1 MCLRPD
7 RRYSDRSA
15 RRVCCPD
22 SGFRV
27 GHELQWQPTRA
38 SPMLCPEHQLAGRVA
53 PEEEAA
59 KSVKKSPCDTQAF
72 ENSRS
77 LTKTRLPRPGANS
90 ERFMPTDG
98 AQQTDWSVPHER
110 PSERAEHG
118 RGSRL
123 RSASA
128 EMTRASHLT
137 VMASLAASIAHEIN
151 QPLTSVVSNAAAAI
165 QWLSRDEPDIGEV
178 LSSLA
183 EIKRNGKRAAEI
195 VRALRSLARQT
206 PATRS
211 EVQVDA
217 VIHEVLNLTSMESES
232 SRVNVEAELNCGPTR
247 VLGDA
252 IQLQQVLRNL
262 VTNAIEAM
270 NGVEETARRLTV
282 TSMASD
288 GGVAVSVEDTG
299 GGICPDVIGRIFDPF
314 VTTKTSGM
322 GMGLAIC
329 RSIIE
334 AHGGSLTVSS
344 SQGRGARFLFT
355 LPLAPPS

>member
-1 MCLRPD
+1 
-7 RRYSDRSA
+7 
-15 RRVCCPD
+15 
-22 SGFRV
+22 
-27 GHELQWQPTRA
+27 
-38 SPMLCPEHQLAGRVA
+38 MLCPEHRLAGRAA
-53 PEEEAA
+53 PEEETA
-59 KSVKKSPCDTQAF
+59 KSVNRSPCDTQAF
-72 ENSRS
+72 ENTRS
-77 LTKTRLPRPGANS
+77 LTKTRLPRLRANS

-98 AQQTDWSVPHER
+98 AQQAGWSVPHER

-123 RSASA
+123 TIDSTKIQRALDETSRRRESEKTLRNASA

-165 QWLSRDEPDIGEV
+165 RWLSRDEPDIGEA

-195 VRALRSLARQT
+195 VSALRSLARQT

-217 VIHEVLNLTSMESES
+217 VIREVLNLTSMESES
-232 SRVNVEAELNCGPTR
+232 TRVNVEAELNCGPAR
-247 VLGDA
+247 VLADA

-270 NGVEETARRLTV
+270 NGVEEPARRLTV

-299 GGICPDVIGRIFDPF
+299 GGICPDVMSRIFDPF

-334 AHGGSLTVSS
+334 AHGGSLTVTS

>member
-1 MCLRPD
+1 
-7 RRYSDRSA
+7 
-15 RRVCCPD
+15 
-22 SGFRV
+22 
-27 GHELQWQPTRA
+27 
-38 SPMLCPEHQLAGRVA
+38 
-53 PEEEAA
+53 
-59 KSVKKSPCDTQAF
+59 
-72 ENSRS
+72 
-77 LTKTRLPRPGANS
+77 
-90 ERFMPTDG
+90 MPTDG
-98 AQQTDWSVPHER
+98 AQQTGWSIPHEHT
-110 PSERAEHG
+110 SERAE
-118 RGSRL
+118 RGPGSQLTIDSNKIQRALDETSRRRESEKTL
-123 RSASA
+123 RNACGELA
-128 EMTRASHLT
+128 RASHLT

-165 QWLSRDEPDIGEV
+165 QWLSRAEPDIGEA

-183 EIKRNGKRAAEI
+183 EIKQNGKRAAEI

-247 VLGDA
+247 VLADA

-288 GGVAVSVEDTG
+288 GEVAVSVEDTG

-334 AHGGSLTVSS
+334 AHGGSLTVTSS
-344 SQGRGARFLFT
+344 RGRSARFVFT
-355 LPLAPPS
+355 LPLAPAARI